1 MIQAKRGLTRTQFAW
16 LLITP
21 ALLIMLAIIV
31 VPLVRTVLTSFQ
43 KFDLTSP
50 TDTLKNVGLKNYRS
64 VLAGDFLGQLGITLE
79 FAVCAVAGEVIIGLV
94 LALLLNRPIHGRP
107 VFRAIFLVPWVIP
120 TVVCALLW
128 SWILNVQYGAMNFL
142 LRDLHI
148 IHDFQRWLGDP
159 KLALWS
165 VIGVTV
171 WKWFPFD
178 FVMIL
183 AALQT
188 VPSELLDAAAADGAG
203 PLRKFWYVT
212 FPSIQNIISVVCI
225 LTLIW
230 SFQEFTLIWGT
241 TRGGPMNLTSILPV
255 HIYRTAFVF
264 LRMGQASAAGVFW
277 MLILLAVSWFTMRAG
292 FRELK

>member
-1 MIQAKRGLTRTQFAW
+1 VIQSKRGLSRTQFAW

-31 VPLVRTVLTSFQ
+31 VPLVRTVMTSFQ
-43 KFDLTSP
+43 KYDLTSP
-50 TDTLKNVGLKNYRS
+50 KDIEKNVGVKNYRT
-64 VLAGDFLGQLGITLE
+64 VITGDFLSQLGITMQ
-79 FAVCAVAGEVIIGLV
+79 FSVCAVGGEFVIGLA
-94 LALLLNRPIHGRP
+94 LALLLNRSIRGRP

-128 SWILNVQYGAMNFL
+128 SWILNVQYGVLNFI
-142 LRDLHI
+142 LRDVGVI
-148 IHDFQRWLGDP
+148 RDFQRWLGDP
-159 KLALWS
+159 RLSLWT

-178 FVMIL
+178 FVMLL

-188 VPSELLDAAAADGAG
+188 VPAELLDAASVDGAG
-203 PLRKFWYVT
+203 PVRRLWNVT
-212 FPSIQNIISVVCI
+212 VPSIQNIIAVVLI

-241 TRGGPMNLTSILPV
+241 TRGGPMNVTSILPV
-255 HIYRTAFVF
+255 HIYRTAFVY

-277 MLILLAVSWFTMRAG
+277 MIVLLAFSVFTMRAG

>member
-1 MIQAKRGLTRTQFAW
+1 MIEGRRGLTRTQFAW

-21 ALLIMLAIIV
+21 ALIIMLAIILI
-31 VPLVRTVLTSFQ
+31 PLVRTMITSFQ

-50 TDTLKNVGLKNYRS
+50 TDILKNVGLKHYRT
-64 VLAGDFLGQLGITLE
+64 VLAGDFLGQLGITLQ
-79 FAVCAVAGEVIIGLV
+79 FSVCAVSGEFILGLL
-94 LALLLNRPIHGRP
+94 LALFLNRSIVGQR
-107 VFRAIFLVPWVIP
+107 VFRMIFLVPWVIP

-128 SWILNVQYGAMNFL
+128 SWILNVQYGVLNFL
-142 LRDLHI
+142 LRDI
-148 IHDFQRWLGDP
+148 GMIREFQRWLGNP
-159 KLALWS
+159 RLSLWA
-165 VIGVTV
+165 VTGVTV

-178 FVMIL
+178 FVMLL

-188 VPSELLDAAAADGAG
+188 VPAELLDAASVDGAG
-203 PLRKFWYVT
+203 PVRKLWNVT
-212 FPSIQNIISVVCI
+212 VPSIQNIIAVVCI

-241 TRGGPMNLTSILPV
+241 TRGGPMNVTSILPV
-255 HIYRTAFVF
+255 HIYRTAFVY

-277 MLILLAVSWFTMRAG
+277 MVILLAFSIFTMRTG

>member
-1 MIQAKRGLTRTQFAW
+1 MIQSKRGLSRTQFAW

-31 VPLVRTVLTSFQ
+31 VPLVRTVMTSFQ
-43 KFDLTSP
+43 KYDLTSP
-50 TDTLKNVGLKNYRS
+50 KDIEKNVGVKNYRT
-64 VLAGDFLGQLGITLE
+64 VITGDFLSQLGITMQ
-79 FAVCAVAGEVIIGLV
+79 FSVCAVGGEFVIGLA
-94 LALLLNRPIHGRP
+94 LALLLNRSIRGRP

-128 SWILNVQYGAMNFL
+128 SWILNVQYGVLNFI
-142 LRDLHI
+142 LRDVGVI
-148 IHDFQRWLGDP
+148 RDFQRWLGDP
-159 KLALWS
+159 RLSLWT

-178 FVMIL
+178 FVMLL

-188 VPSELLDAAAADGAG
+188 VPAELLDAASVDGAG
-203 PLRKFWYVT
+203 PVRRLWNVT
-212 FPSIQNIISVVCI
+212 VPSIQNIIAVVLI

-241 TRGGPMNLTSILPV
+241 TRGGPMNVTSILPV
-255 HIYRTAFVF
+255 HIYRTAFVY

-277 MLILLAVSWFTMRAG
+277 MIVLLAFSVFTMRAG

>member
-1 MIQAKRGLTRTQFAW
+1 MIESRKGLTRTQFAW

-21 ALLIMLAIIV
+21 ALVIMLAIIV
-31 VPLVRTVLTSFQ
+31 VPLVRTVITSFQ

-50 TDTLKNVGLKNYRS
+50 TDTLKNVGLKNYRN
-64 VLAGDFLGQLGITLE
+64 VLTGDFLGQLGITLQ
-79 FAVCAVAGEVIIGLV
+79 FSVCAVGGEVILGLI
-94 LALLLNRPIHGRP
+94 LALLLNRSIRGRP

-128 SWILNVQYGAMNFL
+128 SWVLNVQYGALNFL
-142 LRDLHI
+142 LRDIGI
-148 IHDFQRWLGDP
+148 IHDFQRWLGNP
-159 KLALWS
+159 RLALWS
-165 VIGVTV
+165 VTGVTV

-188 VPSELLDAAAADGAG
+188 VPAELLDAASADGAG
-203 PLRKFWYVT
+203 PVRKFWYVT

-241 TRGGPMNLTSILPV
+241 TRGGPMNVTSILPV

-277 MLILLAVSWFTMRAG
+277 MLILLAISVFTMRTG

>member
-1 MIQAKRGLTRTQFAW
+1 MIEGKRGLTRTQFAW

-21 ALLIMLAIIV
+21 ALVIMLAIIV
-31 VPLVRTVLTSFQ
+31 VPLVRTVITSFQ

-64 VLAGDFLGQLGITLE
+64 VLAGDFLGQLGITLQ
-79 FAVCAVAGEVIIGLV
+79 FSVCAVGGEVILGLI
-94 LALLLNRPIHGRP
+94 LALLLNRSIRGRP

-128 SWILNVQYGAMNFL
+128 SWVLNVQYGALNFL
-142 LRDLHI
+142 LRDIGI
-148 IHDFQRWLGDP
+148 IREFQRWLGNP
-159 KLALWS
+159 HLALWS
-165 VIGVTV
+165 VTGVTV

-188 VPSELLDAAAADGAG
+188 VPAELLDAASADGAG
-203 PLRKFWYVT
+203 PVRKFWYVT

-241 TRGGPMNLTSILPV
+241 TRGGPMNVTSILPV

-277 MLILLAVSWFTMRAG
+277 MLILLAISVFTMRTG